1 MTELRAPNHSMQTDS
16 GFALA
21 ADASANDYICYSSSR
36 EPPEHGSPPSD
47 YDTQLIVRKAIRLFF
62 STRVELANFRLGSL
76 PGLPR
81 SVLAPSAA

>member
-47 YDTQLIVRKAIRLFF
+47 YDTPVFF
-62 STRVELANFRLGSL
+62 GQTDMGMPTSG
-76 PGLPR
+76 
-81 SVLAPSAA
+81 

>member
-47 YDTQLIVRKAIRLFF
+47 YDTY
-62 STRVELANFRLGSL
+62 VEDLVG
-76 PGLPR
+76 
-81 SVLAPSAA
+81 